1 MDRAR
6 GNFSLKE
13 SQLATMLLA
22 AANISRKSD
31 SGKQLLDWKK
41 QGGNFAETAEKVS
54 CPPSWPMTSTSANHQ
69 H

>member
-22 AANISRKSD
+22 AANISKKSD
-31 SGKQLLDWKK
+31 RGRKLLDWKK
-41 QGGNFAETAEKVS
+41 QGGNFAETAV
-54 CPPSWPMTSTSANHQ
+54 TVTLLQATFSTVQ
-69 H
+69 LRQY